1 MIPIQLELTNFLS
14 YRDTA
19 VLTFNQIE
27 LACISGPNG
36 AGKSSILDGIT
47 YALFG
52 RSRSRSDDDVINR
65 QAAITGEGAEVRFS
79 FNLEGNIYRVIRRK
93 QQRKGTMLELQ
104 IATEA
109 NQWKPLSE
117 SKIRETQVAIEQLLR
132 MNYDTFTNASFL
144 LQGKADE
151 FTTKTPNKRKEILA
165 ELLGVTTW
173 DRYKEAAT
181 EQRKIAEGQM
191 ALLDGRLADIDA
203 ELTQEEERSQALKV
217 AEAER
222 QVIVDKLK
230 LQETILDQARQTAAV
245 VERHKMMLANHQQSV
260 TRIAK
265 SLQNSRQTQQT
276 RQQERA
282 ELEALLAQAAEIQ
295 AEYAVW
301 QTVTTQ
307 VEAYQTQAD
316 EHNRLLQAKRPFELK
331 LADQRSRLEQEK
343 RSLQKQAERLAT
355 AEAQRE
361 QLTMLLDDSRS
372 RLSQLQ
378 TKLEELAAKA
388 ESWHEARGKLQELEG
403 EQRLLAKEL
412 NQLKGRAK
420 VVAQLVAE
428 KTAVQENMAAA
439 DTAVTQLT
447 VQINAIAEQSQQHA
461 VKQAELDSL
470 KTQQP
475 TLHAGMQ
482 KLKKRLDQLQATEG
496 ESACPLCGQ
505 ALTDAHRT
513 SVLAELKAEGKESGD
528 RYRANKAR
536 IEQLDS
542 EIKQLSQTLKS
553 SDRLQRDQQTQ
564 QQRLAKAEARLAE
577 IDTAVQEWENEGAQR
592 LTELETTLADDTAV
606 TAQRKTVK
614 ILETAVAERDK
625 LDKEQGAWHKKAADA
640 EASLNEIQRMQ
651 TEWNTNGAPRLAEI
665 EQIFTNDEIE
675 PAAQQALAE
684 LETAVKKLA
693 YDRAAHQAAKTEL
706 NKRVDAPKRMQT
718 LQQAEAAL
726 APLVKSLADLEE
738 RIQEQENNLAEQQG
752 QLDSLQG
759 ELATLEAGSRDVR
772 VIEDEVFALREAEI
786 TAAQRV
792 GVAQQRLA
800 VLADRRQQA
809 KTTLAEKEILALRIQ
824 RLTLLEE
831 ACGRNGVQALLIEH
845 ALPEIEDRA
854 NELLG
859 RLTDGIMSV
868 RFETQRQL
876 KSRDAVTETLDISI
890 SDNDGERPYDNYSGG
905 EQFRVNFAIRLALS
919 QLLAKRSGARLQTL
933 VIDEGFGSQD
943 PSGRQRLVEAI
954 NTIKDDFKCILVI
967 THIDELRDAFPTR
980 IEVRKY
986 GTGSQITVI

>member
-93 QQRKGTMLELQ
+93 QQRKGTVLELQ

-117 SKIRETQVAIEQLLR
+117 SKIRETQAAIEQLLR

-403 EQRLLAKEL
+403 
-412 NQLKGRAK
+412 NNGCW
-420 VVAQLVAE
+420 
-428 KTAVQENMAAA
+428 
-439 DTAVTQLT
+439 
-447 VQINAIAEQSQQHA
+447 
-461 VKQAELDSL
+461 
-470 KTQQP
+470 P
-475 TLHAGMQ
+475 
-482 KLKKRLDQLQATEG
+482 
-496 ESACPLCGQ
+496 
-505 ALTDAHRT
+505 
-513 SVLAELKAEGKESGD
+513 
-528 RYRANKAR
+528 
-536 IEQLDS
+536 
-542 EIKQLSQTLKS
+542 KS
-553 SDRLQRDQQTQ
+553 
-564 QQRLAKAEARLAE
+564 
-577 IDTAVQEWENEGAQR
+577 
-592 LTELETTLADDTAV
+592 
-606 TAQRKTVK
+606 
-614 ILETAVAERDK
+614 
-625 LDKEQGAWHKKAADA
+625 
-640 EASLNEIQRMQ
+640 
-651 TEWNTNGAPRLAEI
+651 
-665 EQIFTNDEIE
+665 
-675 PAAQQALAE
+675 
-684 LETAVKKLA
+684 
-693 YDRAAHQAAKTEL
+693 
-706 NKRVDAPKRMQT
+706 
-718 LQQAEAAL
+718 
-726 APLVKSLADLEE
+726 
-738 RIQEQENNLAEQQG
+738 
-752 QLDSLQG
+752 
-759 ELATLEAGSRDVR
+759 
-772 VIEDEVFALREAEI
+772 
-786 TAAQRV
+786 
-792 GVAQQRLA
+792 
-800 VLADRRQQA
+800 
-809 KTTLAEKEILALRIQ
+809 
-824 RLTLLEE
+824 
-831 ACGRNGVQALLIEH
+831 
-845 ALPEIEDRA
+845 
-854 NELLG
+854 
-859 RLTDGIMSV
+859 
-868 RFETQRQL
+868 
-876 KSRDAVTETLDISI
+876 
-890 SDNDGERPYDNYSGG
+890 
-905 EQFRVNFAIRLALS
+905 
-919 QLLAKRSGARLQTL
+919 
-933 VIDEGFGSQD
+933 
-943 PSGRQRLVEAI
+943 
-954 NTIKDDFKCILVI
+954 
-967 THIDELRDAFPTR
+967 
-980 IEVRKY
+980 
-986 GTGSQITVI
+986 